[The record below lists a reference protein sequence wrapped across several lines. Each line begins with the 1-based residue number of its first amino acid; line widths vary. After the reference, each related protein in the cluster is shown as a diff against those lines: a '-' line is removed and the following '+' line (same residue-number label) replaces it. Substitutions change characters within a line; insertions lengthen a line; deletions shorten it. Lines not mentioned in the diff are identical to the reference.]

1 VLAAAG
7 MEWGSGEED
16 VPAAAGEVDSLATAK
31 KCRSDAANPLE
42 DDVGQGAADS
52 AAELSFTSLPDLVLH
67 HIISY
72 LLPLP
77 LHLTRTECDGHNLG
91 WWRGGRDGQ
100 GSGVAG
106 GRGPAAGQ
114 PRVPRP
120 RAEGP
125 PAVAVRAYSS
135 GTAHIDSA
143 ASRLCDFALPRY
155 IHSHSLQ
162 LMPVCGAALE
172 ALRL

>member
-42 DDVGQGAADS
+42 DDVVGQGAADS
-52 AAELSFTSLPDLVLH
+52 ATELFLTCLPDLVLH

-77 LHLTRTECDGHNLG
+77 LHLTRIECDGQNLV
-91 WWRGGRDGQ
+91 GRTGAW
-100 GSGVAG
+100 SGRRPWPC
-106 GRGPAAGQ
+106 GRSTA
-114 PRVPRP
+114 
-120 RAEGP
+120 RAET
-125 PAVAVRAYSS
+125 S
-135 GTAHIDSA
+135 
-143 ASRLCDFALPRY
+143 C
-155 IHSHSLQ
+155 
-162 LMPVCGAALE
+162 
-172 ALRL
+172 